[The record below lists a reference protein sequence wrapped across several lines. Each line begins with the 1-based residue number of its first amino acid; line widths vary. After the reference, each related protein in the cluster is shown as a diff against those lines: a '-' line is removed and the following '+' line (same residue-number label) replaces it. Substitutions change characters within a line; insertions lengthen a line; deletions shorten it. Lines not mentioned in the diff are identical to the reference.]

1 MGLIVSCDICG
12 DPVELADEVHDCEGC
27 WRTFGPCCESSS
39 PDLCIECAA
48 EDEAPDEE
56 DTA

>member
-1 MGLIVSCDICG
+1 MGLIVSCDICEE
-12 DPVELADEVHDCEGC
+12 PVELADDVRDCEGC

-48 EDEAPDEE
+48 EDEVA
-56 DTA
+56 